1 MQWTFELSLVPNSR
15 YPLGKALRGDVRR
28 RAIPGQLAPVPHDP
42 LLLLAVPALAAQ
54 VVRRAADSR
63 GGRRGS
69 AGRPVR
75 PGARTNSSAGG
86 RPRARRRERS
96 RPTCCLAPLGRLI
109 GHSRRPAAWHER
121 AGCLVGSSARPGR
134 QRSSSV
140 APQTRPHRIR
150 CKSAPHGGAREMWR
164 RGSGVHMRSRGR
176 NAATAAGGA
185 WVGPNWWRS
194 AVELRSFARRDHLVV
209 ELAARRRAG
218 HAPLSQG
225 GCPRWALLAV
235 APRCGVGGCCGSA
248 ARATEA
254 RAPRRNPIGG
264 PSRVRKPPLVHFP
277 GSGQNLTGVS
287 LQTTIQQKE

>member
-42 LLLLAVPALAAQ
+42 LLLRVVPALAAQ

-109 GHSRRPAAWHER
+109 GHSRRDGGMAR
-121 AGCLVGSSARPGR
+121 ARGMLGGLVSTARPTKIFIGG
-134 QRSSSV
+134 S
-140 APQTRPHRIR
+140 QTRPHRIR
-150 CKSAPHGGAREMWR
+150 CKSAPRGAAREMWH
-164 RGSGVHMRSRGR
+164 RGSGAHMRSRGR
-176 NAATAAGGA
+176 NAATAAGGR
-185 WVGPNWWRS
+185 VGGTELVAIGGRAPIFRS
-194 AVELRSFARRDHLVV
+194 TGPPRGG
-209 ELAARRRAG
+209 AG
-218 HAPLSQG
+218 CAPLS
-225 GCPRWALLAV
+225 WARAAV
-235 APRCGVGGCCGSA
+235 AGRLS
-248 ARATEA
+248 
-254 RAPRRNPIGG
+254 
-264 PSRVRKPPLVHFP
+264 
-277 GSGQNLTGVS
+277 
-287 LQTTIQQKE
+287 

>member
-140 APQTRPHRIR
+140 AHKPDRTEFGEVGAARSLTHVRCGTADPARTCVLEAGTRRQQR
-150 CKSAPHGGAREMWR
+150 GAHGWDRTGGDR
-164 RGSGVHMRSRGR
+164 RSSSDLSLDGTTS
-176 NAATAAGGA
+176 
-185 WVGPNWWRS
+185 WWRWLR
-194 AVELRSFARRDHLVV
+194 AVERGTRRCRRAAVPDGHFLKWPQGVGSVAAVV
-209 ELAARRRAG
+209 RQPEPQKHAPPAETQLAAPAEC
-218 HAPLSQG
+218 AS
-225 GCPRWALLAV
+225 LLWFV
-235 APRCGVGGCCGSA
+235 F
-248 ARATEA
+248 
-254 RAPRRNPIGG
+254 
-264 PSRVRKPPLVHFP
+264 RVRAK
-277 GSGQNLTGVS
+277 
-287 LQTTIQQKE
+287 I

>member
-42 LLLLAVPALAAQ
+42 LLLRAVPALAAQ

-140 APQTRPHRIR
+140 AHKPDRTEFGVSRRRTEPHVRCGAADPARTCVLEAGTRRQLR
-150 CKSAPHGGAREMWR
+150 
-164 RGSGVHMRSRGR
+164 
-176 NAATAAGGA
+176 GGA

-209 ELAARRRAG
+209 ELAARR
-218 HAPLSQG
+218 
-225 GCPRWALLAV
+225 
-235 APRCGVGGCCGSA
+235 
-248 ARATEA
+248 
-254 RAPRRNPIGG
+254 
-264 PSRVRKPPLVHFP
+264 
-277 GSGQNLTGVS
+277 
-287 LQTTIQQKE
+287 